1 MNKKKFKGKESLIT
15 LESYLREFIVENL
28 DTINI
33 GGKALKIYECEDG
46 TTGIGLNTDVGVID
60 VLATDEEEHFVVF
73 HLRMNKANEATLGQ
87 TLKYM
92 GWVKNK
98 LASDK
103 KVLGIIVSRE
113 FDKNLKY
120 AVTQVENVNLFQY
133 KVEFNMEPADIE

>member
-1 MNKKKFKGKESLIT
+1 MNKKKFKGKEAMIT

-33 GGKALKIYECEDG
+33 GGKVLKLYECEDG
-46 TTGIGLNTDVGVID
+46 TEGIGLNTDVGVID

-73 HLRMNKANEATLGQ
+73 HLRMHKANEATLGQ

-103 KVLGIIVSRE
+103 KVLGVIVAKE

-133 KVEFNMEPADIE
+133 KMEFTMEPAEIE

>member
-1 MNKKKFKGKESLIT
+1 MKKKKLKGKEAIIT
-15 LESYLREFIVENL
+15 LENYLREFIVENL

-33 GGKALKIYECEDG
+33 AGKALKLYEGEDG
-46 TTGIGLNTDVGVID
+46 TIGMGLNTDVGVID

-73 HLRMNKANEATLGQ
+73 HLRMNMANESTLGQ
-87 TLKYM
+87 MLKYM
-92 GWVKNK
+92 GWVKDK
-98 LASDK
+98 LAGDK

-133 KVEFNMEPADIE
+133 KMEFSMEPADFE